1 MSVTSGYM
9 GSLILG
15 YFFPSQN
22 FKHMKIGMNMLLWTN
37 HVTEEHY
44 PIIDQIKQ
52 TGYDGIELFLGEGN
66 LSHYSKLGTH
76 FSDIDMGVT
85 AVASLA
91 PEENIASP
99 DLKTRTTG
107 LDKLKWSID
116 MSAAANVEVMC
127 GPFHSSFAYFTRQ
140 PPTLDERKWSIEMLQ
155 KAAEYAAQSN
165 IILAPE
171 ALNRFECYLYNTM
184 ADLKTMVEQVNH
196 PNLGAMFDTHHA
208 NIEEKSQAEALKTIA
223 PYLKHVHISE
233 NDRGTP
239 GSGQVQ
245 WNTVFSTLKEINYDG
260 WLTIEAFSTIIPE
273 FANAINVWRD
283 YSPSKEI
290 YTKGFHF
297 IKEGMTNVI

>member
-1 MSVTSGYM
+1 
-9 GSLILG
+9 
-15 YFFPSQN
+15 
-22 FKHMKIGMNMLLWTN
+22 MLLWTN

-44 PIIDQIKQ
+44 HIVDDLKK

-66 LSHYSKLGTH
+66 EAHYLKLGNH
-76 FSDIDMGVT
+76 FANIDMGVT

-99 DLKTRTTG
+99 DLKYREAG

-116 MSAAANVEVMC
+116 MGAASQMDVIC

-140 PPTLDERKWSIEMLQ
+140 PPTLNERKRSAEVLL
-155 KAAEYAAQSN
+155 KAAEYAAQAG
-165 IILAPE
+165 IVLAPE

-184 ADLKTMVEQVNH
+184 ADLKTLVELVNH
-196 PNLGAMFDTHHA
+196 PNLGAMYDTHHG
-208 NIEEKSQAEALKTIA
+208 NIEEKSQVTALKTIA

-239 GSGQVQ
+239 GSGQVN
-245 WNTVFSTLKEINYDG
+245 WKDVFSTLKEVKYDG

-290 YTKGFHF
+290 YTKGFQF
-297 IKEGMTNVI
+297 IKDGMNP